1 MIIPGRKIDRNEK
14 KHNYRSYLFFPHL
27 PGEGSLDFDKGAP
40 LMSECMPERMPVIAD
55 MFR

>member
-40 LMSECMPERMPVIAD
+40 LMSAYMPERMPVITD